1 MDQAELTNLLRIG
14 ADGAAAELIDDYS
27 SRLYNYSLSLLSDP
41 AQAQKATVAA
51 LLAAVDLAGSLADPA
66 RLELWLLALTRN
78 ECLRIRRVGQSDQEP
93 DPEHDPDQ
101 HAGRAAEVAELI
113 HVHGLDHRGVA
124 AVLGISVLRARRIA
138 SQVETAGPD
147 DVIVVDP
154 APPTL
159 GQRVRSE
166 LDTPGRAAHR
176 GDVARPLRRS
186 GFPVPLD
193 APSHRRRLVMAASV
207 AAGVLLVA
215 TVHAL
220 PPGDRTDVKLSAG
233 KPSEGRAPQIE
244 LTVAPT
250 VSVPAS
256 GILSPSP
263 SSSPSLSPSRTPS
276 PSPSAGPATPAPA
289 PGPVAPPRR
298 APQPPTGQFLG
309 IFGHCVEVAGS
320 GAELHPCNG
329 GPGQSWTAAFD
340 GTLRAFGQC
349 LMPVG
354 GGTADRTRVVLS
366 GCNGS
371 DAQRWFSGPS
381 GSVRN
386 SNSGT
391 CLDGP
396 NNRNDPKQLEIW
408 HCTGEAYQR
417 WDLPG

>member
-1 MDQAELTNLLRIG
+1 MDQAELTNLLRNG

-41 AQAQKATVAA
+41 VQAEKATVAA

-78 ECLRIRRVGQSDQEP
+78 ECLRILRVGQSDQEP

-124 AVLGISVLRARRIA
+124 AVLGISALRARRIA
-138 SQVETAGPD
+138 SQVEAAGPG

-159 GQRVRSE
+159 LPRVRSE
-166 LDTPGRAAHR
+166 LGTPGRAAHR

-193 APSHRRRLVMAASV
+193 TPSNRRRLVMAASV

-220 PPGDRTDVKLSAG
+220 PPGDRADVKLSAG
-233 KPSEGRAPQIE
+233 EPSEGRAPQIE

-256 GILSPSP
+256 GFLSPSP
-263 SSSPSLSPSRTPS
+263 SSSTSLSPS
-276 PSPSAGPATPAPA
+276 PSPSLSAGPPTPTPAPA
-289 PGPVAPPRR
+289 PVPPPRR
-298 APQPPTGQFLG
+298 APQPPTGQFVG
-309 IFGHCVEVAGS
+309 IFDHCVQVAGS
-320 GAELHPCNG
+320 GAELQPCNG
-329 GPGQSWTAAFD
+329 GPGQSWTVAFD

-371 DAQRWFSGPS
+371 DAQRWFSGPN

-386 SNSGT
+386 TNSGT

-396 NNRNDPKQLEIW
+396 NNLDDPKQLEIW
-408 HCTGEAYQR
+408 HCTGGPFQSWE
-417 WDLPG
+417 LPG